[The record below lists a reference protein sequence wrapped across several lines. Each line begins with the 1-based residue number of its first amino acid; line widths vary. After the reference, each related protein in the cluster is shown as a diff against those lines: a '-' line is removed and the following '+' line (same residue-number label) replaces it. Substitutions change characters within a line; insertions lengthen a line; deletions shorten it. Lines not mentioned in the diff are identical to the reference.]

1 MRPWFRILS
10 IAAVAI
16 AAAAVL
22 TAGAPAVS
30 AYEEGAPGN
39 GSVIKAWEPYGVIHL
54 ARKRSNEGGPV
65 ELPHPIEKPETLATA
80 ISAMPSAPGSG
91 KALSFGSLPGGMPT
105 GRGAAPA
112 VDPAAQAERR
122 IHQVIRRLG

>member
-10 IAAVAI
+10 IAALAI
-16 AAAAVL
+16 AGAAVL
-22 TAGAPAVS
+22 TAGAPAVL

-39 GSVIKAWEPYGVIHL
+39 DKVIKAWEPYGVLKL
-54 ARKRSNEGGPV
+54 ARKRNNEGGPV
-65 ELPHPIEKPETLATA
+65 ELPRPIEKPEQLSTS
-80 ISAMPSAPGSG
+80 ISPLPSAPDGG
-91 KALSFGSLPGGMPT
+91 KALSLGSLPGGMPM

-122 IHQVIRRLG
+122 IQHLIRRLG